1 MIKTK
6 EARISFSQY
15 DVIGSIKSSKDKI
28 IRSSFPGVST
38 HGLCELIT
46 AKQCTRCRGGR
57 ITHTE
62 PFPTDISW
70 KQRWNRQKSCLRK
83 LKWMLEKK
91 NLIFL
96 FEKCGS
102 AVPAMPISF
111 ECGINIDRSAP
122 ETHTMWCVT
131 TVILLWR
138 TIRQTS
144 L

>member
-1 MIKTK
+1 MHTVPRRPHYTHRTISHRYIVKTTL
-6 EARISFSQY
+6 
-15 DVIGSIKSSKDKI
+15 KSPEKLFKKI
-28 IRSSFPGVST
+28 EMDAG
-38 HGLCELIT
+38 
-46 AKQCTRCRGGR
+46 
-57 ITHTE
+57 
-62 PFPTDISW
+62 
-70 KQRWNRQKSCLRK
+70 
-83 LKWMLEKK
+83 KK

-131 TVILLWR
+131 TVILLWH

-144 L
+144 LYQSLAFEIYTKMLRAAAAVCV